1 MNQGRTQEDL
11 EASAE
16 ACTWSAAGLI
26 ITLVIALVC
35 HSCSAGEGNLRI
47 KSERVEGV
55 KTINGWGTGVTHGEY
70 IVTAAHNLDGS
81 APMYAESNGEWVAC
95 KVLIADVDFDVAIL
109 KPAKPVTGKP
119 INTGINGWIMPGKED
134 NNQHS
139 TKYGEWPIK
148 ICGSKTFEMPV
159 AYGQLHGV
167 SGAGLFLDGRCLGI
181 LSMQCRDTETGR
193 VHCTYCPLFVV
204 EYMISKLGK

>member
-1 MNQGRTQEDL
+1 MNQGRSQEDT

-26 ITLVIALVC
+26 LTLVLALMC

-81 APMYAESNGEWVAC
+81 APMYAESGGEWVAC
-95 KVLIADVDFDVAIL
+95 KVLIADTDFDVAIL
-109 KPAKPVTGKP
+109 KPSKPVSGKP
-119 INTGINGWIMPGKED
+119 VNTGISGWRMDDP
-134 NNQHS
+134 
-139 TKYGEWPIK
+139 YREWPIV
-148 ICGSKTFEMPV
+148 IHGSKTFTMPV

-181 LSMQCRDTETGR
+181 LSMQVRCNETGR
-193 VHCTYCPLFVV
+193 VFCTYCPMFVV
-204 EYMISKLGK
+204 EYLLSKIK